1 MKNVFLTLILLLVSF
16 SPAQADEKRI
26 QRLEILVE
34 DLNRRLA
41 VLETSLIDKSGS
53 ASTTSNPN
61 TTSSE
66 GFKDRNNWRKL
77 RTGMTPNEVERI
89 LGVAPKVDGGSI
101 STWYYS
107 SVGYHS
113 YVVFFNNVV
122 QRWTEPD

>member
-1 MKNVFLTLILLLVSF
+1 MKSIFLTLIVLLVSF

-41 VLETSLIDKSGS
+41 VLETSLINKSES
-53 ASTTSNPN
+53 ASKTTNPN
-61 TTSSE
+61 TTSKD
-66 GFKDRNNWRKL
+66 GFKERNNWRKL

-89 LGVAPKVDGGSI
+89 LGVAPKIDGGSV

-113 YVVFFNNVV
+113 YVVFYNNVV
-122 QRWTEPD
+122 QRWTEPE